1 MSRLLKK
8 IQATQ
13 QQAAQRIILCQRP
26 QILKKRMHARYTKT
40 IFIYVSALFL
50 GSLLAFSFLKNHTT
64 SIQNT
69 PLFSEISPSTDEIET
84 VVKPNY
90 SPLPTISIEPLTWI
104 DNPHNFND
112 ETYVA
117 QIPLRPITKSSIA
130 ETVKPSLEDQNI
142 TSNQLSETVDNSPDN
157 PTLTPQQ
164 ALPLF
169 SNESDIVTVT
179 LDKNNDTTAQTTHE
193 ISNEISTE
201 KSATQSLQ
209 KIDHQQFPIHLISKN
224 LKPLWQLVHN
234 EISCKHQQIT
244 QLITAVNNN
253 LQMPSDD
260 PTTNTHLTL
269 KQQAHLNAIY
279 HFLKKFRIDG
289 VRINGTQSRIQA
301 NGYAY
306 HVNTLVSHRPFLKLT
321 GITNNEIIFKDEY
334 NQEYRK
340 EISQNN

>member
-13 QQAAQRIILCQRP
+13 QQVSQRIILCQRP
-26 QILKKRMHARYTKT
+26 QLLKKRVHARYTKT
-40 IFIYVSALFL
+40 ISIYVSALFL
-50 GSLLAFSFLKNHTT
+50 GSLFAFSFLKNHTN

-69 PLFSEISPSTDEIET
+69 PLLSEISPSIDEIET
-84 VVKPNY
+84 VANHNY

-104 DNPHNFND
+104 DSPHNFND

-117 QIPLRPITKSSIA
+117 QIPLQSIPKSSIT
-130 ETVKPSLEDQNI
+130 ETVQPSLEDQNI
-142 TSNQLSETVDNSPDN
+142 TSNQLSETVDNSIDN

-164 ALPLF
+164 ALPLP
-169 SNESDIVTVT
+169 SNESDIVTAH
-179 LDKNNDTTAQTTHE
+179 LDKNNEATAQTTHD

-201 KSATQSLQ
+201 KSATQSLP

-224 LKPLWQLVHN
+224 LKPFWQLVCN
-234 EISCKHQQIT
+234 EISCKHQQIA
-244 QLITAVNNN
+244 QLITTIHNN

-260 PTTNTHLTL
+260 PTTNTRLTL

-306 HVNTLVSHRPFLKLT
+306 HLNTLVSHRPFLKLT

>member
-26 QILKKRMHARYTKT
+26 QLLKKRMHARYAKT
-40 IFIYVSALFL
+40 IFIYASALFL

-69 PLFSEISPSTDEIET
+69 PLSEISHSTDEIET
-84 VVKPNY
+84 VAKTNY
-90 SPLPTISIEPLTWI
+90 SPLPTISIEPLTWT

-112 ETYVA
+112 ETCVA
-117 QIPLRPITKSSIA
+117 QIPLRPVTKSSIA

-142 TSNQLSETVDNSPDN
+142 TSNQLSETVDNSDN
-157 PTLTPQQ
+157 PILTPQQ
-164 ALPLF
+164 ALPLS
-169 SNESDIVTVT
+169 SNKNDIVTVT
-179 LDKNNDTTAQTTHE
+179 LNKNNDTTAQTTHE
-193 ISNEISTE
+193 IFNKISTE
-201 KSATQSLQ
+201 KSATQFLP

-224 LKPLWQLVHN
+224 LKPLWQLIYN

-244 QLITAVNNN
+244 QLITAINNN

-260 PTTNTHLTL
+260 PTTNTRLTL
-269 KQQAHLNAIY
+269 KQQTHLNAIY